1 MAEHSINDLL
11 KEISHSSL
19 DCFEEY
25 VFMIERNFN
34 VNINIHD
41 IVGISSFIPSLEKA
55 ITSHQY
61 HNNCFCNYIKKNHRC
76 LELCVFNKT
85 KLCSKCSTTR
95 TAFYDKCY
103 MGIYELI
110 YPVICDEKL
119 IAIICIGQFY
129 NDIDSS
135 MNIILRNSS
144 HYFFNKDEAESNFLK
159 ATKNLNFNLESFHS
173 YIYMLIQ
180 HICLAFKLSLEYRAS
195 NTSDKGIHNE
205 VLFVHKNNFIL
216 STTTNFIRE
225 NYDKPL
231 TLKLLAANSYC
242 NPTYLSHLFKEKM
255 NISIT
260 EYINNIRIQKAKE
273 LIDITSKSITEIGMM
288 VGFNDL
294 GYFGRVFKNIVG
306 VSPKEYRK
314 KA

>member
-1 MAEHSINDLL
+1 MAEYSINDFL
-11 KEISHSSL
+11 KGIQHNSL
-19 DCFEEY
+19 DFFEEY
-25 VFMIERNFN
+25 VFMIEKNFN

-41 IVGISSFIPSLEKA
+41 IVGISSLIPSLEKA
-55 ITSHQY
+55 ISSHQY

-76 LELCVFNKT
+76 LELCILNKT
-85 KLCSKCSTTR
+85 KLCSKCSKTR

-110 YPVICDEKL
+110 FPVICDEKL

-129 NDIDSS
+129 NDIEDS
-135 MNIILRNSS
+135 MNIIQRNSS
-144 HYFFNKDEAESNFLK
+144 HYFFNKEEAGRSFLN
-159 ATKNLNFNLESFHS
+159 AAKNMSLNLEALHC
-173 YIYMLIQ
+173 YISMLIH
-180 HICLAFKLSLEYRAS
+180 HICLAFKLSLEYKAF
-195 NTSDKGIHNE
+195 NPPNKGMHND

-216 STTTNFIRE
+216 NTTTNFIRE

-231 TLKLLAANSYC
+231 SINLLAANSYC

-260 EYINNIRIQKAKE
+260 GYINSIRIQKAKE
-273 LIDITSKSITEIGMM
+273 LIDITSKSFTEIGVM

-306 VSPKEYRK
+306 VSPKEYRQK
-314 KA
+314 G